1 MDHSNFRP
9 VEDTTRIT
17 GGDSSIKF
25 RNMRSKQDEYIS
37 AKDIKPEDI
46 HPVKNRP
53 TVVRLSATR
62 STAPNVGLQEQGRL
76 RGDALRG
83 PFGVRLRVL
92 RR

>member
-9 VEDTTRIT
+9 VEDTARIT

-25 RNMRSKQDEYIS
+25 RNMRSKQDEYIP

-53 TVVRLSATR
+53 TVVRLSATG
-62 STAPNVGLQEQGRL
+62 SDGTKMSVFKNKA
-76 RGDALRG
+76 ALEAM
-83 PFGVRLRVL
+83 L
-92 RR
+92 